1 MREKKFGKWSPTWE
15 GPMKVVGIV
24 PGNAYFIETL
34 EGQRLVKAINGRY
47 LKRYYPSVW
56 QEA

>member
-1 MREKKFGKWSPTWE
+1 MR
-15 GPMKVVGIV
+15 VVKIV
-24 PGNAYFIETL
+24 PGNAYLLENL
-34 EGQRLVKAINGRY
+34 EGQQLAKAINGKY

>member
-1 MREKKFGKWSPTWE
+1 
-15 GPMKVVGIV
+15 MKVVGIV